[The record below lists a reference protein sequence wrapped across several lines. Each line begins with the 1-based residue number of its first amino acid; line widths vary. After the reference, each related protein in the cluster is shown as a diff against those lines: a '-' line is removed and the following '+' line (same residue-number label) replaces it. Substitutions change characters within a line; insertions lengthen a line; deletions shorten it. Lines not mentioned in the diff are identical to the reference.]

1 MFGMLNLP
9 HSVLLTTLRNPSV
22 PSYTSQTPSSG
33 LLSYKTALNTTMYL
47 KAEKSHVAWQAAF
60 RNMQFIC
67 DMFRYT
73 ASYGALK
80 VFQTLRR
87 EILVVMPPCIIL

>member
-1 MFGMLNLP
+1 
-9 HSVLLTTLRNPSV
+9 
-22 PSYTSQTPSSG
+22 
-33 LLSYKTALNTTMYL
+33 MYL
-47 KAEKSHVAWQAAF
+47 QAEESYVAWQAAF

-80 VFQTLRR
+80 VFR
-87 EILVVMPPCIIL
+87 M